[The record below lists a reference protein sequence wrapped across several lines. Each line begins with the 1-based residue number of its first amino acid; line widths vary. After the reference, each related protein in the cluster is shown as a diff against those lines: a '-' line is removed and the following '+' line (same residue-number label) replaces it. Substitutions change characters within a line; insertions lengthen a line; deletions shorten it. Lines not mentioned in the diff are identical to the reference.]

1 MKTHVL
7 IVSLLFAALAPVHA
21 QDLTPKQQ
29 YAAESKRASI
39 RYADDKKLCSEESS
53 SSARM
58 QCLRDAKTEYDKSL
72 AGAKAAMNAAM
83 NSNQHRPGQNEPAG
97 ICRDCGKVIAVN
109 VSEKDGEGS
118 PLGLIAGGVAG
129 AVLGHQ
135 VGGGTG
141 RDLATIAGAAGGAY
155 AGRKVEQKVKS
166 SKVWAVTVQYEDG
179 NKASFNFDHDPGLQS
194 GDRVRNSG
202 NSIIRR

>member
-1 MKTHVL
+1 MKKQFL
-7 IVSLLFAALAPVHA
+7 MVSLLLACVGAAHA

-29 YAAESKRASI
+29 YAAESKRASA
-39 RYADDKKLCSEESS
+39 RYSDDKKLCSEESS
-53 SSARM
+53 SGARM
-58 QCLRDAKTEYDKSL
+58 QCLRDAKAEYDRSL
-72 AGAKAAMNAAM
+72 AGAKAALNEA
-83 NSNQHRPGQNEPAG
+83 QRRPGQNEPTG
-97 ICRDCGKVIAVN
+97 ICRDCGRVVAVN

-135 VGGGTG
+135 VGSGTG

-166 SKVWAVTVQYEDG
+166 SKVWDVTVQYEDG
-179 NKASFNFDHDPGLQS
+179 NKASFNFDHDPGLQA